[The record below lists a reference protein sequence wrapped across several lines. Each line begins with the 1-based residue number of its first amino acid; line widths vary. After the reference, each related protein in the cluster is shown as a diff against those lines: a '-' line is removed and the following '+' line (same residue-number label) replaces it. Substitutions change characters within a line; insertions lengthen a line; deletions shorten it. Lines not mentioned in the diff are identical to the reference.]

1 LQNHHH
7 MKYNIGE
14 FISYQLEV
22 APKPI

>member
-1 LQNHHH
+1 